1 MNLLMDNLP
10 IQGNP
15 AATGRR
21 PTPPRQ
27 ADLRISTASPQ
38 HQHQQQHPH
47 QQQHATHQQHLSNN
61 NNNNE
66 KQISPP
72 KTSMKRSFD
81 VAFLMMPDERIK
93 QKQAEKQARL
103 EEALQMQQQHMQ
115 LQQQQQ
121 QQQQQQLNHY
131 PTDLSPRGNA
141 SQIHNSSPPAMEY
154 ISLME
159 ARQRYPQLSIR
170 SPRIYDDPTL
180 VLPVGGE
187 SSPEAVSTAASSPP
201 PLPLRSAFTKV
212 ASSSVSTSSSSPS
225 NTSRLESPSI
235 IEPDQLSCHSMSPP
249 LETPPPAMPTSAAAA
264 AAPPSPLVYH
274 NFRPEYQFNGAFQA
288 VNSMQA
294 LRLKQL
300 YTTRPPGPN
309 CTPISPP
316 SSSPPS
322 SVASGGPPP
331 EFLHAAAAYPGFAP
345 PPHPFAVAQPL
356 QNPAAAAILSTL
368 IPPTLASTFTLTA
381 QNVCAKCN
389 ISFRMTSDLVYHM
402 RSHHKSEVACDPNR
416 RKREEKLRCP
426 VCQETFRERHHL
438 TRHMTA
444 HQDKA
449 SDHQPNNNSAAPGDH
464 HSSSSASSSSSSSAS
479 SSSSSMV
486 MTDSGDNEIINVVSG
501 SPGRRGSN
509 LHK

>member
-38 HQHQQQHPH
+38 HQQQHAH
-47 QQQHATHQQHLSNN
+47 QHQHQHQHATHQQHLSNN
-61 NNNNE
+61 NNE
-66 KQISPP
+66 KQVSPP

-103 EEALQMQQQHMQ
+103 EEALQLQQQHMQ
-115 LQQQQQ
+115 LQQQQ

-187 SSPEAVSTAASSPP
+187 SSPEVSIAASSPP

-249 LETPPPAMPTSAAAA
+249 LETPPPTMPTSAAA

-309 CTPISPP
+309 STPISPP
-316 SSSPPS
+316 SSSPP

-449 SDHQPNNNSAAPGDH
+449 SDHQPNSTSAAPGDH
-464 HSSSSASSSSSSSAS
+464 HSS
-479 SSSSSMV
+479 
-486 MTDSGDNEIINVVSG
+486 SGDNEIINVVSG